1 MQGSPRFH
9 FHWVVFGIFLLG
21 ALSGHAQLAIYG
33 MGTGGHE
40 SGANVGSH
48 AVSGGN
54 GSFIAWGG
62 TGGAYYE
69 FLHLGPARLA
79 VDGRFFLEHTGNNT
93 PYGNKLEGGLGGL
106 RLDGHLPLIPLIPY
120 VQAEAG
126 VAGTNN
132 GTDPAL
138 TTGVTYQV
146 QFGLDV
152 TIFPHFDLR
161 GEYGVGQMF
170 LEGNNPTLQ
179 QFGGGVVIRL

>member
-1 MQGSPRFH
+1 MQGPLKFH
-9 FHWVVFGIFLLG
+9 IRWLALMMVLL
-21 ALSGHAQLAIYG
+21 AADHGHAQLAIYG
-33 MGTGGHE
+33 MGSGGHE
-40 SGANVGSH
+40 SGPGVGTRTS
-48 AVSGGN
+48 SNGN

-93 PYGNKLEGGLGGL
+93 SYGNKLEGGLGGL

-120 VQAEAG
+120 VQAEVG
-126 VAGTNN
+126 GAGTNN

-138 TTGVTYQV
+138 TTGVAYQV

-161 GEYGVGQMF
+161 GEYGAGQMF
-170 LEGNNPTLQ
+170 LEGTNPVLQ